1 MKLRIRVA
9 VAHDSALVRD
19 LLRLALQ
26 RRRIGVVAETG
37 ELPQLLA
44 LCRAERPDVVI
55 SETSVGGQGLEA
67 FIPDLVALGV
77 RVLVVSDDVS
87 PEAAITLL
95 RRGVGGIVSTDVAV
109 DALVAAV
116 GSVRRGE
123 VPLDP
128 RPAAALVAD
137 WRRLREHDGEQGNGV
152 QLSTR
157 ESAVLAALSQG
168 LTTKAAAHALGL
180 SVKTVENHKTR
191 IFSKLGVRTQAEAV
205 AVAIGGGLIA
215 GTTDVPSESGHR

>member
-19 LLRLALQ
+19 LFRLALQ

-67 FIPDLVALGV
+67 FIPDLVAFGG

-95 RRGVGGIVSTDVAV
+95 HRGAGGIVSTDVAV
-109 DALVAAV
+109 DTLAAAV

-123 VPLDP
+123 VPLDS
-128 RPAAALVAD
+128 RPAAALLAD
-137 WRRLREHDGEQGNGV
+137 WRRLREHEREPGSGV
-152 QLSTR
+152 QLSAR

-180 SVKTVENHKTR
+180 SVKTVENYKTH

-215 GTTDVPSESGHR
+215 AATDVSSESGHR